1 MIPTRAQLME
11 IAGVARPA
19 AAVAANMDSVIA
31 GLSAYGVA
39 AGLTAPHRLAHF
51 LGQIAHE
58 SGGFRFDAEIWGPTP
73 AQKGYDSR
81 TDLGNT
87 KELDGDGEKYK
98 GRGPIQV
105 TGKAN
110 YTAFRDWCAA
120 RRLNPPDFVASP
132 ELLNT
137 DPWEGLAPI
146 WYWDTRGLN
155 HFADENNIEMLT
167 KRING
172 GLNGLGDRIDRYV
185 RAALVLLGY
194 EPDAVHAFQV
204 DAQQA
209 GLLPADEP
217 GKPSQVDG
225 DAGPK
230 TRTALHKML
239 AGRQAPE
246 LAVPVKSGPIV
257 DEKPV
262 PVVAKGADK
271 RGWLAW
277 PAGGIGLG
285 TIVPAFFDLPL
296 SAKLAIAGVI
306 VLLLVTMLL
315 LGERI
320 IRRTKALIAEI
331 NA

>member
-1 MIPTRAQLME
+1 MIPTRAQLMA

-194 EPDAVHAFQV
+194 GPTDVSTFQ
-204 DAQQA
+204 AASKMA
-209 GLLPADEP
+209 GVYV
-217 GKPSQVDG
+217 GKIDDDP
-225 DAGPK
+225 GPK
-230 TRTALHKML
+230 TRAALHKALVGM
-239 AGRQAPE
+239 AGPAVDTSRVTAAPVVE
-246 LAVPVKSGPIV
+246 N
-257 DEKPV
+257 KPV
-262 PVVAKGADK
+262 AVVAKGADK

-320 IRRTKALIAEI
+320 IRRTKVLIAEI